1 MPVKILPVVEKYLLR
16 KLPTAET
23 RWYGIKEVEPSD
35 VGAPDKVGDRSDGQL
50 HSERMAK
57 VGEPAIHGDSTVD
70 GCRDGATVLCFAR
83 SNKLGWSP

>member
-50 HSERMAK
+50 HS
-57 VGEPAIHGDSTVD
+57 
-70 GCRDGATVLCFAR
+70 
-83 SNKLGWSP
+83 